1 VPNTE
6 GDATDLDAAQRD
18 RQFRKQMTQNLKA
31 LRDSSAAD
39 SAVAPDR
46 ETSPPASL
54 KKRALSG
61 MRWTISSRV
70 LVQLITWPSTIIVMR
85 LVNPRD
91 YGLVAMSTVVIGFVS
106 LFGEP
111 GLAAGLVQTR
121 ALREETSRAAS
132 AVIILLNL
140 ILFAGLEVAASGL
153 AAWFREPELTFVIR
167 VASLSLLMTAIA
179 TVPQAH
185 LDRNLCFRET
195 ALALVAGNLV
205 GSLTTIALALLGFG
219 VWALVFGTL
228 VLSGV
233 RSMLMIGYHGGLVWP
248 DLSRGLQPLR
258 HLLHFSAHVIS
269 IRILWYW
276 ATNVDLIILG
286 RLTHSAAIG
295 SYSVG
300 ANLAAIPGDK
310 AMEAVNRVSFP
321 TLSRLHTE
329 PAQFNA
335 AYERILRMLALYGFL
350 VAWGMA
356 AVAPEFVHVVLSDK
370 WHLAVVPLAMLS
382 IVAPIRMLTAFQ
394 ATVNTTAGVPQAATT
409 VLTLTSLLL
418 PVGIVIGARVNGIN
432 GAAISWVVICPLLFL
447 LSTFLTCRVTHRSM
461 RQNFRQILIPFI
473 AGSCMV
479 AVTCLVRVVLSVYL
493 PAVVLLCLELVAA
506 ACTFFGTVKL
516 LDSALLSDAFKLSRE
531 LLRPRN
537 TATEEL
543 AP

>member
-1 VPNTE
+1 M
-6 GDATDLDAAQRD
+6 A
-18 RQFRKQMTQNLKA
+18 QNLKA
-31 LRDSSAAD
+31 VRGSSAAD
-39 SAVAPDR
+39 SAVPADR

-54 KKRALSG
+54 QKHALSG
-61 MRWTISSRV
+61 MRWTVSARV

-85 LVNPRD
+85 LLNPRD

-121 ALREETSRAAS
+121 ALRAEMSRAAS

-140 ILFAGLEVAASGL
+140 ILFAGLELTASEL
-153 AAWFREPELTFVIR
+153 AAWFREPELAVVIR

-185 LDRNLCFRET
+185 LDRNLCFRQT
-195 ALALVAGNLV
+195 ALALVAGSV
-205 GSLTTIALALLGFG
+205 AGSLTTIACALLGFG

-233 RSMLMIGYHGGLVWP
+233 RSMLIIRYNRGLVWP

-258 HLLHFSAHVIS
+258 HLLHFSAHVIAV
-269 IRILWYW
+269 RILWYW
-276 ATNVDLIILG
+276 SANVDLIILG
-286 RLTHSAAIG
+286 RLMHSVAIG

-300 ANLAAIPGDK
+300 ASLAAIPGDK
-310 AMEAVNRVSFP
+310 GMEAVNRVSFP

-329 PAQFNA
+329 PPRFNA
-335 AYERILRMLALYGFL
+335 AYERILRMIALYGFL

-370 WHLAVVPLAMLS
+370 WHLAVIPLVMLS
-382 IVAPIRMLTAFQ
+382 IVAPIRMLTSFQ
-394 ATVNTTAGVPQAATT
+394 ATVNTTAGFPQAATA
-409 VLTLTSLLL
+409 VLTFTSVLL
-418 PVGIVIGARVNGIN
+418 PVGIAIGARVNGIN
-432 GAAISWVVICPLLFL
+432 GAAISWVVVCPLLFL
-447 LSTFLTCRVTHRSM
+447 LSTFYTCRVTRRSM

-479 AVTCLVRVVLSVYL
+479 AITCLVRVVLSAYL
-493 PAVVLLCLELVAA
+493 PAVVLLCVELVVAA
-506 ACTFFGTVKL
+506 STFFGTVKL
-516 LDSALLSDAFKLSRE
+516 LDPVLLSDALK
-531 LLRPRN
+531 LLRALLQPGK
-537 TATEEL
+537 TATAEL